1 MQGLDAKCSGTV
13 KMLIDLELLAHT
25 DYLVASD
32 HSRWSQVLQYMRY
45 ILYGV
50 LSDPEPLESCPPERQ
65 MIPMCLVGGLVMP
78 AGYQACISLVSVPSP
93 ACQSAPS

>member
-1 MQGLDAKCSGTV
+1 MQGLDVKCSGTV

-32 HSRWSQVLQYMRY
+32 HSRWSKVLQYLRY

-50 LSDPEPLESCPPERQ
+50 LSTVDFSYCLFWIARPQGPGPLSGSGPYVPCGKACDARQ
-65 MIPMCLVGGLVMP
+65 ASGIH
-78 AGYQACISLVSVPSP
+78 
-93 ACQSAPS
+93 

>member
-1 MQGLDAKCSGTV
+1 
-13 KMLIDLELLAHT
+13 MLIDLELLAHT

-50 LSDPEPLESCPPERQ
+50 LSDPEPLESCPPEHIFKVAGNGA
-65 MIPMCLVGGLVMP
+65 MWGGL
-78 AGYQACISLVSVPSP
+78 
-93 ACQSAPS
+93 

>member
-1 MQGLDAKCSGTV
+1 MLVQDLHVKCSGTM

-45 ILYGV
+45 ILYGE
-50 LSDPEPLESCPPERQ
+50 LSHPEAPCPIPLSSDNSPVPCER
-65 MIPMCLVGGLVMP
+65 
-78 AGYQACISLVSVPSP
+78 ACD
-93 ACQSAPS
+93 AC